1 MIEEVRRLIR
11 ASLGY
16 RAKESLIVDF
26 INQTDLDK
34 VENKEGII
42 DVFVNFS
49 QAKLTRE
56 IEELINAENLNKEE
70 TKRYIA
76 ASLKRGYASNNGT
89 DLNATLPSLSPLDS
103 QYKTKKDS
111 VFKKFAELTDKYKE
125 IDFSSMEFL
134 SVQK

>member
-56 IEELINAENLNKEE
+56 IEE
-70 TKRYIA
+70 
-76 ASLKRGYASNNGT
+76 
-89 DLNATLPSLSPLDS
+89 
-103 QYKTKKDS
+103 
-111 VFKKFAELTDKYKE
+111 
-125 IDFSSMEFL
+125 
-134 SVQK
+134 